1 MGQSEQETMTAVAES
16 ESIERGFRRLSSIF
30 QPPVLN
36 SNKCHRC
43 GDAVYHAEK
52 IGPVHNGLYH
62 KGCFRCV
69 VCDQQLTMKT
79 YFTSQVSADDK
90 EVYCISHY
98 PRVGAARID
107 QGALGI
113 RGAMNAQENY
123 KRMSK
128 KLNSEIRKPGT
139 IRIPSYD
146 AQAIAIKRIL
156 TSPKAQ
162 EYTEAVNRDVHKV
175 GLGPDAMGIKQP
187 VAAQKMHTQ
196 YQHENARHNYQPKV
210 SLCYISVLCH

>member
-1 MGQSEQETMTAVAES
+1 MTALAES
-16 ESIERGFRRLSSIF
+16 ESIERGYRRLSSIF
-30 QPPVLN
+30 QPPILN

-43 GDAVYHAEK
+43 MDTVYHAEK
-52 IGPVHNGLYH
+52 MGPVHNGLYH
-62 KGCFRCV
+62 KGCFRCAI
-69 VCDQQLTMKT
+69 CDQILTMKN

-90 EVYCISHY
+90 EIYCINHY

-107 QGALGI
+107 QAAMGI
-113 RGAMNAQENY
+113 RGAVNAQENY

-175 GLGPDAMGIKQP
+175 GLGPDAMGIKQE
-187 VAAQKMHTQ
+187 VAVQKRHTKDRQ
-196 YQHENARHNYQPKV
+196 DNARHQFQPKV
-210 SLCYISVLCH
+210 SVTSTV